1 MNRVTEALT
10 EVREAQQT
18 VMINLQTFLRS
29 GGRDSAARLDAAI
42 ETEQRTLDR
51 ICGDRREYLAK

>member
-1 MNRVTEALT
+1 MTEALT

-18 VMINLQTFLRS
+18 VMINLTTFLRS
-29 GGRDSAARLDAAI
+29 GGREAAARLDAAVA
-42 ETEQRTLDR
+42 EEQRTLER